1 MNGYNTAMQN
11 LSAPTAL
18 ILCASA
24 LSAFCSGVE
33 TGLYRIPR
41 VRLVLDAVD
50 GSRVARGLLWLTNH
64 PGLFVSTLLVGNT
77 FANYAVPVGIGW
89 LFLEL
94 LGYDDARFNVLI
106 SVLSTPILFVF
117 CELLPK
123 SLFHQR
129 PRFLLQRFG
138 WPLFVLTVLALPV
151 TWALYL
157 LSRWLQRI
165 LGEEPLKIRP
175 ALARRELRQVL
186 EEGEQAGLL
195 EPVQRDMVQN
205 MFAYGSDPISRYC
218 MPLRGLRTIQLG
230 QPIEEAKQICERAN
244 QSILPVLHPRDK
256 RLVGYYDV
264 PEVLASE
271 EVKLRAVSTFEDGVG
286 QIAVLNKMVSQGCK
300 LARINNTSG
309 QLVGV
314 VLRDRLIAQML
325 QRT

>member
-1 MNGYNTAMQN
+1 MIVA
-11 LSAPTAL
+11 
-18 ILCASA
+18 ILVIACAGL

-33 TGLYRIPR
+33 TGLYRVPR

-77 FANYAVPVGIGW
+77 IANYAVPVGVAW
-89 LFLEL
+89 FVVELF
-94 LGYDDARFNVLI
+94 GYDDARINIAVSILT
-106 SVLSTPILFVF
+106 TPILFIF

-123 SLFHQR
+123 SLFHQMPNR
-129 PRFLLQRFG
+129 LLRNAG
-138 WPLFVLTVLALPV
+138 WPLFALTLVALPL
-151 TWALYL
+151 TWVLYF

-195 EPVQRDMVQN
+195 ESVQRDLVQN

-218 MPLRGLRTIQLG
+218 MPLRGLRTVQIDL
-230 QPIEEAKQICERAN
+230 PIEEAKQVLLKSN
-244 QSILPVLHPRDK
+244 LQILPVLHSRDK
-256 RLVGYYDV
+256 RLVGYYEATDLLYAV
-264 PEVLASE
+264 DRP
-271 EVKLRAVSTFEDGVG
+271 KLRAVSTFEENVG
-286 QIAVLNKMVSQGCK
+286 QIAVLNKMVSQDIK
-300 LARINNTSG
+300 LGRIVNSTG

-314 VLRDRLIAQML
+314 VLRDRLIAQMM

>member
-1 MNGYNTAMQN
+1 MIVA
-11 LSAPTAL
+11 
-18 ILCASA
+18 ILVIACAGL

-33 TGLYRIPR
+33 TGLYRVPR

-77 FANYAVPVGIGW
+77 IANYAVPVGVAW
-89 LFLEL
+89 FVVELF
-94 LGYDDARFNVLI
+94 GYDDARINIAVSILT
-106 SVLSTPILFVF
+106 TPILFIF

-123 SLFHQR
+123 SLFHQMPNR
-129 PRFLLQRFG
+129 LLRNAG
-138 WPLFVLTVLALPV
+138 WPLFALTLVALPL
-151 TWALYL
+151 TWALYF

-195 EPVQRDMVQN
+195 ESVQRDLVQN

-218 MPLRGLRTIQLG
+218 MPLRGLRTVRIDL
-230 QPIEEAKQICERAN
+230 PIEEAKQVLLKSN
-244 QSILPVLHPRDK
+244 LQILPVLHSRDK
-256 RLVGYYDV
+256 RLVGYYEATDLLYAV
-264 PEVLASE
+264 ERP
-271 EVKLRAVSTFEDGVG
+271 KLRAVSTFEENVG
-286 QIAVLNKMVSQGCK
+286 QIAVLNKMVSQDIK
-300 LARINNTSG
+300 LGRIVNSTG

-314 VLRDRLIAQML
+314 VLRDRLIAQMM

>member
-1 MNGYNTAMQN
+1 MIVA
-11 LSAPTAL
+11 
-18 ILCASA
+18 ILVIVLAGL

-33 TGLYRIPR
+33 TGLYRVPR

-77 FANYAVPVGIGW
+77 VSNYAVPVGIAW
-89 LFLEL
+89 FVIALF
-94 LGYDDARFNVLI
+94 GYDDPRINIAVSILI
-106 SVLSTPILFVF
+106 TPILFVF

-123 SLFHQR
+123 SLFHQIPNR
-129 PRFLLQRFG
+129 LLRKSG
-138 WPLFVLTVLALPV
+138 WPLFALTVLALPL

-157 LSRWLQRI
+157 LSRWLQKV

-195 EPVQRDMVQN
+195 ESVQRDLVQN

-218 MPLRGLRTIQLG
+218 MPLRGLRTVQIDL
-230 QPIEEAKQICERAN
+230 PIEEARLVLLKSN
-244 QSILPVLHPRDK
+244 QQILPVLHSREK
-256 RLVGYYDV
+256 RLVGYYESTDLLYALDR
-264 PEVLASE
+264 P
-271 EVKLRAVSTFEDGVG
+271 KLRAISTFEESVG
-286 QIAVLNKMVSQGCK
+286 QIAVLNKMVSQDTK
-300 LARINNTSG
+300 LGRIVNSTG

-314 VLRDRLIAQML
+314 VLRDRLIAQMI

>member
-1 MNGYNTAMQN
+1 MIVAI
-11 LSAPTAL
+11 LVIVSAGL
-18 ILCASA
+18 

-33 TGLYRIPR
+33 TGLYRVPR

-77 FANYAVPVGIGW
+77 VANYAVPVGIAW
-89 LFLEL
+89 FVFELFD
-94 LGYDDARFNVLI
+94 YDDPRVNI
-106 SVLSTPILFVF
+106 SVSILITPILFIF

-123 SLFHQR
+123 SLFHQIPNR
-129 PRFLLQRFG
+129 LLRKSG
-138 WPLFVLTVLALPV
+138 WPLFALTVLALPL
-151 TWALYL
+151 TWTLYL
-157 LSRWLQRI
+157 LSRWLQRV

-195 EPVQRDMVQN
+195 EAVQRDLVQN

-218 MPLRGLRTIQLG
+218 MPLRGLRTVQIDL
-230 QPIEEAKQICERAN
+230 PIEEAKQVLLKSN
-244 QSILPVLHPRDK
+244 QQILPVLHSREK
-256 RLVGYYDV
+256 RLVGYYEATDLLYATDR
-264 PEVLASE
+264 P
-271 EVKLRAVSTFEDGVG
+271 KLRAITTFEENAG
-286 QIAVLNKMVSQGCK
+286 QIAVLNKMVSQETK
-300 LARINNTSG
+300 LGRIVNSAG

-314 VLRDRLIAQML
+314 VLIDRLIAQMI

>member
-1 MNGYNTAMQN
+1 MIFA
-11 LSAPTAL
+11 
-18 ILCASA
+18 ILVIACAGL

-33 TGLYRIPR
+33 TGLYRVPR

-77 FANYAVPVGIGW
+77 IANYSVPVGVAW
-89 LFLEL
+89 FVFELF
-94 LGYDDARFNVLI
+94 GYDDARLNIVVSILT
-106 SVLSTPILFVF
+106 TPILFIF

-123 SLFHQR
+123 SLFHQMPNR
-129 PRFLLQRFG
+129 LLRTAG
-138 WPLFVLTVLALPV
+138 WPLFALTVLALPL
-151 TWALYL
+151 TWALYI

-195 EPVQRDMVQN
+195 ESVQRDLVQN

-218 MPLRGLRTIQLG
+218 MPLRGLRTVQIDL
-230 QPIEEAKQICERAN
+230 PTEEAKQVMLKSN
-244 QSILPVLHPRDK
+244 LQILPVLHSRDK
-256 RLVGYYDV
+256 RLVGYYEATDLLYAV
-264 PEVLASE
+264 DRP
-271 EVKLRAVSTFEDGVG
+271 KLRAVSTFEENAG
-286 QIAVLNKMVSQGCK
+286 QIAVLNKMVSLDIK
-300 LARINNTSG
+300 LGRIVNSTG

-314 VLRDRLIAQML
+314 VLRDRLIAQMM